1 MIIKPVRTKKFI
13 PPKDSLED
21 LVEAIAENLTE
32 KSIVVV
38 TSKVIAICEGR
49 CIPLEEYNSDKK
61 ELAKKEAD
69 LYLEQQITPNAS
81 WMHTIKDGVLI
92 GSAGI
97 DKSNG
102 NGFFILW
109 PKDPKAS
116 VKKLYELLKIRTKI
130 RDFGIVITDSHTLPF
145 RRGLMGFSIAYFGF
159 KPLIDDRGKED
170 LFGYEMHL
178 AQRNVPDTLAASAV
192 FLMGESGEQ
201 TPVAIISDLP
211 EQVEFI
217 DHEYVGEGIFSTYEI
232 EPEEDIYWLFY
243 GAVDWKK
250 GGGGIK

>member
-1 MIIKPVRTKKFI
+1 M
-13 PPKDSLED
+13 PPKDNLGD
-21 LVEAIAENLTE
+21 LIAVVAKQLKE
-32 KSIVVV
+32 KSVVV
-38 TSKVIAICEGR
+38 ITSKVVAICEGR
-49 CIPLEEYNSDKK
+49 CVPLTDYNSDKK
-61 ELAKKEAD
+61 ELAKKEAE
-69 LYLEQQITPNAS
+69 LYLEQQITPDAS

-109 PKDPKAS
+109 PKNSKAS
-116 VKKLYELLKIRTKI
+116 AKKVYKLLKKQSGVK
-130 RDFGIVITDSHTLPF
+130 DFGVVITDSHTLPF
-145 RRGLMGFSIAYFGF
+145 KRGLMGFAIAYFGF
-159 KPLIDDRGKED
+159 KPLIDDRGKND

-211 EQVEFI
+211 KEIEFI
-217 DHEYVGEGIFSTYEI
+217 DHEYLGKGIFSSYEI
-232 EPEEDIYWLFY
+232 KPEEDIYWLFY
-243 GAVDWKK
+243 GAAKWNK
-250 GGGGIK
+250 GQGGV